1 MKSSKQRRDEIK
13 SDRKAKKVSRIK
25 RAKRDQLESR
35 MRYMSDSIAAGAV
48 PVNAS
53 LLRPNGSYSVPE
65 FLTLGIYLEKGFTCI
80 DCGAEQVWTATQQ
93 KWWYEVAKG
102 DLSATATRCRPCR
115 RHERERKTEAR
126 RVHLEGVAKRKRPA
140 E

>member
-13 SDRKAKKVSRIK
+13 AERTRKAAERSK
-25 RAKRDQLESR
+25 RAAKERLEAR
-35 MRYMSDSIAAGAV
+35 QRYLADSVAAGAV

-53 LLRPNGSYSVPE
+53 LLRPSGSYSRPE
-65 FLTLGIYLEKGFTCI
+65 FLTSGLYLDRSFTCV

-102 DLSATATRCRPCR
+102 DVFTKATRCRSCR
-115 RHERERKTEAR
+115 RRERERQAEAR
-126 RVHLEGVAKRKRPA
+126 RVHLEGVAKKKRRA